1 MTVNPDFG
9 RSDAVKCRFGAYLV
23 LALLISASAA
33 FPQGPPPTLVVTE
46 PVKTMEFHDQVTLVG
61 RTQAKVNSRI
71 VSEVS
76 GRVIAID
83 APEGNSIRK
92 GAPLV
97 TIDAEKIILALKAK
111 EAEAAQAKA
120 QADLAETNL
129 KRIKELYAQKL
140 IPETSRDS
148 AVAWVEINQE
158 RFKQLDAQRGEL
170 AHDSANSVIRAPYNG
185 YTLKK
190 LVDVGEW
197 VNPGTPIY
205 EMVDLSQVQ
214 INVDLPEALYG
225 HLELGSPVS
234 ITLANDSLKPV
245 TGKVTGIARSASEQ
259 THTFPVIVTVENR
272 ERRMAGGQLVKA
284 TLSLSDEFESLA
296 VSKDAIVRQGGQVFV
311 YTIDDNKAVNVPV
324 FTNSTSGNYVAVS
337 GEGLIEGK
345 PVVVRGNER
354 LFPGS
359 PVTVAGADK
368 TTGSNGEQKK
378 LVDSEKS
385 GSSDRN

>member
-1 MTVNPDFG
+1 MTPKAELS
-9 RSDAVKCRFGAYLV
+9 RLGAAKRLSG
-23 LALLISASAA
+23 AWLLIALMVSASTIFA
-33 FPQGPPPTLVVTE
+33 QGAPPTLVVTE
-46 PVKTMEFHDQVTLVG
+46 PVKKMEFHDQVTLVG
-61 RTQAKVNSRI
+61 RTEAKVNSRI

-76 GRVIAID
+76 GRVMAID
-83 APEGNSIRK
+83 ALEGNAIKK

-97 TIDAEKIILALKAK
+97 TVDAEKIILALNAK

-129 KRIKELYAQKL
+129 KRIKELHAQKL
-140 IPETSRDS
+140 IPETSLDS
-148 AVAWVEINQE
+148 ALAWLEINQE
-158 RFKQLDAQRGEL
+158 RYNQLEAQRGEL
-170 AHDSANSVIRAPYNG
+170 THDSANAVIRAPYNG
-185 YTLKK
+185 HTLKK

-197 VNPGTPIY
+197 VNPGTPVY

-214 INVDLPEALYG
+214 VNVDLPEALYG

-259 THTFPVIVTVENR
+259 THTFPVIVTVQNSD
-272 ERRMAGGQLVKA
+272 RRMAGGQLVKA
-284 TLSLSDEFESLA
+284 TLSLNDKFESLA
-296 VSKDAIVRQGGQVFV
+296 VSKDAIVRQGGQIFV
-311 YTIDDNKAVNVPV
+311 YTVDDNKAVNVPV
-324 FTNSTSGNYVAVS
+324 FTNSTSGNYVAIS
-337 GEGLIEGK
+337 GEGIIEGK

-359 PVTVAGADK
+359 PVTVAGSGAAASD
-368 TTGSNGEQKK
+368 TQKK
-378 LVDSEKS
+378 LADSEKT

>member
-1 MTVNPDFG
+1 MTLKTESG
-9 RSDAVKCRFGAYLV
+9 RPGAAKRLSGAR
-23 LALLISASAA
+23 LLIALLIATSTVFA
-33 FPQGPPPTLVVTE
+33 QGLPPTLVVTE
-46 PVKTMEFHDQVTLVG
+46 PVKKMEFHDQVTLVG
-61 RTQAKVNSRI
+61 RTEAKINSRI

-76 GRVIAID
+76 GRVTAID
-83 APEGNSIRK
+83 APEGNAIRR
-92 GAPLV
+92 GDPLV

-129 KRIKELYAQKL
+129 KRVKELFAQKL

-158 RFKQLDAQRGEL
+158 RYKQLDAQRGEL
-170 AHDSANSVIRAPYNG
+170 AHDSANAVICAPYAG

-197 VNPGTPIY
+197 VNPGTPVY

-214 INVDLPEALYG
+214 VNVDLPESLYG

-234 ITLANDSLKPV
+234 ITLVNDSLKPA

-259 THTFPVIVTVENR
+259 THTFPVIVTVRNTDG
-272 ERRMAGGQLVKA
+272 RMAGGQLVKA
-284 TLSLSDEFESLA
+284 TLSLNDRFESLA
-296 VSKDAIVRQGGQVFV
+296 VSKDAIVRQGGQTFV
-311 YTIDDNKAVNVPV
+311 YTVDDNKAVNVPV
-324 FTNSTSGNYVAVS
+324 FTNSTFGNYVAIS
-337 GEGLIEGK
+337 GEGIIEGK

-359 PVTVAGADK
+359 PVTVANSGAAASD
-368 TTGSNGEQKK
+368 GQKK
-378 LVDSEKS
+378 LADSEKTAA
-385 GSSDRN
+385 SDRN

>member
-1 MTVNPDFG
+1 MTPKAESN
-9 RSDAVKCRFGAYLV
+9 SSTAVKRFSGAWL
-23 LALLISASAA
+23 LFALLVSTSTA
-33 FPQGPPPTLVVTE
+33 FAQGPPPTLVVTE

-61 RTQAKVNSRI
+61 RTEAKVKSRI

-76 GRVIAID
+76 GRVTAVD
-83 APEGNSIRK
+83 APEGNAIRK
-92 GAPLV
+92 GNPLV

-148 AVAWVEINQE
+148 AEAWVKINQE
-158 RFKQLDAQRGEL
+158 RYNQLDAQRGEL
-170 AHDSANSVIRAPYNG
+170 AHDSANAVIRAPYTG

-197 VNPGTPIY
+197 VNPGTPVY

-214 INVDLPEALYG
+214 VNVDLPESLYG
-225 HLELGSPVS
+225 HLELGSSVS
-234 ITLANDSLKPV
+234 ITLVNDSLKPV

-259 THTFPVIVTVENR
+259 THTFPVIITVRNSDGW
-272 ERRMAGGQLVKA
+272 MAGGQLVKA
-284 TLSLSDEFESLA
+284 TLSLNDKFESLA
-296 VSKDAIVRQGGQVFV
+296 VSKDAIVRQGGQTFV

-324 FTNSTSGNYVAVS
+324 FTNSTLGNYIAIS
-337 GEGLIEGK
+337 GEGIIEGK

-359 PVTVAGADK
+359 PVTVANAATTAPEARDK
-368 TTGSNGEQKK
+368 
-378 LVDSEKS
+378 LADSEKTATN
-385 GSSDRN
+385 DRN